1 MTAVSAS
8 SPVKPLIYPSEDGEP
23 IAETYA
29 HLHAMLITLEVLRQY
44 LAGQQ
49 ATVLSNQFL
58 YYALIIVWTGRL

>member
-8 SPVKPLIYPSEDGEP
+8 SPVTPLIYPSEDGEP
-23 IAETYA
+23 VAETYV